1 MAEAIAVIGLVASI
15 VQLVDFS
22 SRVLHRLEE
31 FQAGLGEIPMSFR
44 HIKAELPVLQDTLQ
58 QTREAIEAG
67 SVRDETKKAIDPA
80 IKGCAEQIG
89 LLDHILAKVV
99 PVSTDSLLIKGKK
112 AILSLQQEAKI
123 EKITKTLRSYV
134 GTLTFY
140 YASISSRLQPLTGS
154 TISRTYKASLLT
166 SSLRY
171 KAHSNS
177 SVALAAKF
185 IPQLPES
192 T

>member
-1 MAEAIAVIGLVASI
+1 MD
-15 VQLVDFS
+15 Q
-22 SRVLHRLEE
+22 
-31 FQAGLGEIPMSFR
+31 
-44 HIKAELPVLQDTLQ
+44 
-58 QTREAIEAG
+58 IEAG
-67 SVRDETKKAIDPA
+67 SVMNETKKALDPA

-89 LLDHILAKVV
+89 LLDQILAKVL
-99 PVSTDSLLIKGKK
+99 PISTDSLLVKGKK

-123 EKITKTLRSYV
+123 EKIMKTLRSYV

-140 YASISSRLQPLTGS
+140 YASISSRLQPLTGI
-154 TISRTYKASLLT
+154 TFSRAYIASLLT
-166 SSLRY
+166 SNLRC

-177 SVALAAKF
+177 SVALAAKS

>member
-67 SVRDETKKAIDPA
+67 SVRNETKKALDPA
-80 IKGCAEQIG
+80 IK
-89 LLDHILAKVV
+89 
-99 PVSTDSLLIKGKK
+99 
-112 AILSLQQEAKI
+112 
-123 EKITKTLRSYV
+123 
-134 GTLTFY
+134 
-140 YASISSRLQPLTGS
+140 
-154 TISRTYKASLLT
+154 
-166 SSLRY
+166 SLRRT
-171 KAHSNS
+171 N
-177 SVALAAKF
+177 
-185 IPQLPES
+185 
-192 T
+192 